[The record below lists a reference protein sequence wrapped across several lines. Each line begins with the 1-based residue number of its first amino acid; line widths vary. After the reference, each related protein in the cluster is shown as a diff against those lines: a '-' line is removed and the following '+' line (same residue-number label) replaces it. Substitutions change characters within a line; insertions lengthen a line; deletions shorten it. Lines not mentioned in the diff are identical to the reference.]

1 LKPNL
6 KAETAQPAERN
17 QLALEFGAIAVGA
30 GLAIMTARAAGTAAR
45 RKADGSPVTEADLA
59 ADALIRSRLP
69 GVIPGVALITE
80 ESFDAQAARG
90 LPERFILVDPLDGT
104 REFAAGRDEF
114 TVNIALIEGGEPVAG
129 VVYAPATSQLYVG
142 GSEAFSV
149 EVRPDTAVP
158 GLAAMRRL
166 STSAVPRSG
175 MRAIASRS
183 HLDPATRQWLEERRI
198 AEFCPA
204 GSSLKFCKVA
214 EGGADVYPRLSPT
227 MEWDTAA
234 GHAIL
239 TAAGG
244 CVLDLD
250 GAPLRY
256 GKIEQQLR
264 NGAFVAWGRRPTP

>member
-1 LKPNL
+1 MKL
-6 KAETAQPAERN
+6 TARN
-17 QLALEFGAIAVGA
+17 QLALAFGAIAVSA
-30 GLAIMTARAAGTAAR
+30 GNVILTARARGGATHK
-45 RKADGSPVTEADLA
+45 KADGSPVTEADLA
-59 ADALIRSRLP
+59 ADDFIRGRLP
-69 GVIPGVALITE
+69 GVVPGIVVITE
-80 ESFDAQAARG
+80 ETFDAAEAHE
-90 LPERFILVDPLDGT
+90 LPDRFILVDPLDGT

-114 TVNIALIEGGEPVAG
+114 TVNIALVEGGVPVAG

-142 GSEAFSV
+142 GSEAFSAQ
-149 EVRPDTAVP
+149 VRPDAAVP

-214 EGGADVYPRLSPT
+214 EGGADVYPRLFPT
-227 MEWDTAA
+227 MEWV
-234 GHAIL
+234 